1 MRFNLDQELQK
12 VNVDIIKM
20 GTLLEKTIENTVEA
34 LVNQNTELADKITKE
49 DDRFDQMEVDIE
61 LKCIN
66 TIATQQ
72 PVASDLRSL
81 FSILK
86 IITDL
91 ERIADHCQD
100 ISYITLDL
108 ADQKYVKPLID
119 IPKMAQ
125 EVKSMIR
132 LTVDC
137 FIDKDTQKARAIC
150 KQDDVVDA
158 YFDLIRKD
166 LESVITENP
175 TQVRQC
181 MDFLM
186 IAKYFERMADH
197 ATNIAEWVIYSVE
210 GTHFKT
216 E

>member
-20 GTLLEKTIENTVEA
+20 GTMLERTIEETVHA
-34 LVNQNTELADKITKE
+34 LVHQEVAMAEKVAKE
-49 DDRFDQMEVDIE
+49 DDKFDQMETDIE

-66 TIATQQ
+66 IMATQQ
-72 PVASDLRSL
+72 PVASDLRAL

-100 ISYITLDL
+100 ISRITIHL
-108 ADQKYVKPLID
+108 ANQKYIKPLID

-125 EVKSMIR
+125 EVKNMIR
-132 LTVDC
+132 MTVDC
-137 FIDKDTQKARAIC
+137 FIDKDVEKGRMIC
-150 KQDDVVDA
+150 KQDDVVDH
-158 YFDLIRKD
+158 YFDIIRAD
-166 LESVITENP
+166 LEMLILKEP
-175 TQVRQC
+175 THVKQC

-210 GTHFKT
+210 GQHFKN
-216 E
+216 